1 MDFTQ
6 WACKLNILKL
16 IKSFQLKTKAT
27 ISILSG
33 LGTRRNV
40 CCWNIVDTNLNFSC
54 VQASH
59 LYLNHFHPHHHHHK
73 PFIHTT
79 NNQSLCMF
87 YSILESGAVFIWNA
101 IASFH
106 EVSEVLIVLSPG
118 VLISAWSMCPSFL
131 LLRLER
137 SVSHRCSC
145 VDPMSTRGWQLIFIK
160 AAVGEAETWGHLK
173 GMHLASLKI
182 LCYLS
187 FGLTGW
193 WYGLAQIHKLCSN
206 SEIFHLLYS
215 LTMCI
220 QKQRFL
226 SFHSLYLSPSP
237 VF

>member
-1 MDFTQ
+1 MYRPLT
-6 WACKLNILKL
+6 CTL
-16 IKSFQLKTKAT
+16 ITYNPT
-27 ISILSG
+27 
-33 LGTRRNV
+33 T
-40 CCWNIVDTNLNFSC
+40 T
-54 VQASH
+54 SH
-59 LYLNHFHPHHHHHK
+59 LYIPR
-73 PFIHTT
+73 TT
-79 NNQSLCMF
+79 NLDACFIPFWSPVLCLYEMF
-87 YSILESGAVFIWNA
+87 E

-187 FGLTGW
+187 LGLTGW

-220 QKQRFL
+220 QKQRFI